1 MEIHFII
8 FFGRLYEKGIGTEKN
23 NKLALKYYQKGCTS
37 LNNIYDSFVIV
48 YKRYLSL
55 KIINSN
61 KFGNLAKKSIPTLN
75 IKFRLSAGNIDIML
89 PINPHMSLGD
99 IKNELYKKPQLQ
111 NYEIKLLLFK
121 GNQLMENNTLEKF
134 KVKDNETVLI
144 MVENPDN
151 SYF

>member
-1 MEIHFII
+1 
-8 FFGRLYEKGIGTEKN
+8 
-23 NKLALKYYQKGCTS
+23 
-37 LNNIYDSFVIV
+37 
-48 YKRYLSL
+48 
-55 KIINSN
+55 
-61 KFGNLAKKSIPTLN
+61 
-75 IKFRLSAGNIDIML
+75 ML

-99 IKNELYKKPQLQ
+99 IKKELYKKPQLQ

>member
-1 MEIHFII
+1 MTNIKIMIVMEIHFII

-61 KFGNLAKKSIPTLN
+61 KFGNLAKKSFPTLN
-75 IKFRLSAGNIDIML
+75 IKFRLSAGNIDIMC
-89 PINPHMSLGD
+89 P
-99 IKNELYKKPQLQ
+99 
-111 NYEIKLLLFK
+111 
-121 GNQLMENNTLEKF
+121 
-134 KVKDNETVLI
+134 
-144 MVENPDN
+144 
-151 SYF
+151 